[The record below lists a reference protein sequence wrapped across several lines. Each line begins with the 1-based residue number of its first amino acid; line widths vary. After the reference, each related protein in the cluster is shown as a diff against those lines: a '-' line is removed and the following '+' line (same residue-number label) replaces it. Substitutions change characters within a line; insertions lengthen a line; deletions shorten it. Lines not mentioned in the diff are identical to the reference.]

1 MYVVL
6 AGGVTG
12 VGLLVCGVVSAVSM
26 GGWGGAG
33 VHTGLLGRQCGRH
46 KMAAYLLPAA
56 DVMWLGME
64 CPSVEVVCQVDVCRH
79 PCR

>member
-6 AGGVTG
+6 AGGVIG
-12 VGLLVCGVVSAVSM
+12 VGLLVCGVVSAVSIR
-26 GGWGGAG
+26 GAGAG
-33 VHTGLLGRQCGRH
+33 VHTGLSGRQCGRH

-64 CPSVEVVCQVDVCRH
+64 CPSVELECQVDVCSH
-79 PCR
+79 P